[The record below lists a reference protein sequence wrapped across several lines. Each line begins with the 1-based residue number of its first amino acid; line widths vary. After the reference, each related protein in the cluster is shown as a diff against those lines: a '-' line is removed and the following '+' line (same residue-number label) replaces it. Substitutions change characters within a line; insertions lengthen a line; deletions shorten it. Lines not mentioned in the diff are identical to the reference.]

1 MWTPRTRSLAL
12 LLALSLATPLLC
24 LPSAADAGFL
34 ERALR
39 RLVGKVRI
47 EPKTL
52 VLDLR
57 DDLEPEELAAFGRK
71 YGIKLTPNSPH
82 SRADRFFTIKTGLP
96 DILLRRLIT
105 RLRKDP
111 AVARAERAYLYHA
124 LDFPNDPYFKQQW
137 NITMAGARSAWRWSR
152 GERVTVAVIDTW
164 TNLRKRFTEGGET
177 VEPDAVCVVDEEMRE
192 QMDWC
197 GARLHVTG
205 QPHLQS
211 VVDRLAPRRAGR
223 GASDPPLLVFFSEP
237 LSRDYGAEDVGFD
250 EFGVADAL
258 LSGIAGAGP
267 LTLLVQPHP
276 REDREE
282 WRAWLSGRHG
292 VADVSTE
299 DLLVTCDGALGMTT
313 MVLFEAALLG
323 VPVLSLQP
331 GRRRPLNPRLDAV
344 KGLHRVTD
352 DADIGPALAR
362 FLGALGEAVSIDH
375 GLSDVIAN
383 ADQRLLAA
391 IEKELPAGC
400 RQPQGAA
407 ST

>member
-1 MWTPRTRSLAL
+1 MAHLLFAAHDPGAANMLAPVMRLARKRGHRVTTIGEAGSEDPMEAMAPDL
-12 LLALSLATPLLC
+12 LVTGTGHT
-24 LPSAADAGFL
+24 DF
-34 ERALR
+34 ER
-39 RLVGKVRI
+39 RLWPRAR
-47 EPKTL
+47 
-52 VLDLR
+52 DL
-57 DDLEPEELAAFGRK
+57 
-71 YGIKLTPNSPH
+71 GI
-82 SRADRFFTIKTGLP
+82 D
-96 DILLRRLIT
+96 
-105 RLRKDP
+105 
-111 AVARAERAYLYHA
+111 
-124 LDFPNDPYFKQQW
+124 
-137 NITMAGARSAWRWSR
+137 
-152 GERVTVAVIDTW
+152 TVAVIDTW

-192 QMDWC
+192 QMGWC

-400 RQPQGAA
+400 RQPQGTA